1 MRNFKDKI
9 RLNISGAVLDKN
21 QLCMQMEKL
30 ASDNI
35 IIQKSSKETYPIPM
49 LEEDFEI
56 IKQTYKLLN
65 NHVKLNW

>member
-1 MRNFKDKI
+1 MKNFKDKI

-56 IKQTYKLLN
+56 IKRPIN
-65 NHVKLNW
+65 F